1 MYAKVCWKM
10 GTWPGTEYLG
20 TMVVEARMAR
30 CFCHLDGMII
40 CAFEASTMVHL
51 LRFATE
57 IAQGS
62 ESRAKKPQ
70 TCQVDVEANQIHK
83 STNTT
88 RQEPLQATATTA
100 RATAISCKYCCN
112 APAVLLVQPPPCSCV
127 CVLPLDWSSSLP
139 DFWPDMTAAR
149 QIWPFDGAAKA
160 KKENGRPTAG
170 KPQPETTHL
179 TCCEHQDSP
188 IYHPMSQF
196 MLSCLEEE
204 LSFSRRAFASFS
216 FLFFIPV

>member
-1 MYAKVCWKM
+1 MWSPASCGQLVAVHVHMYAKVCWKM

-83 STNTT
+83 STNPQT
-88 RQEPLQATATTA
+88 RPGRSHCKPLQEPPQ
-100 RATAISCKYCCN
+100 Y
-112 APAVLLVQPPPCSCV
+112 PAN
-127 CVLPLDWSSSLP
+127 
-139 DFWPDMTAAR
+139 TAAMLL
-149 QIWPFDGAAKA
+149 PFCWCSRLHAAASASCHWIGARRCRIF
-160 KKENGRPTAG
+160 GRT
-170 KPQPETTHL
+170 
-179 TCCEHQDSP
+179 
-188 IYHPMSQF
+188 
-196 MLSCLEEE
+196 
-204 LSFSRRAFASFS
+204 
-216 FLFFIPV
+216 